1 MVRAFRIHE
10 SDNVATLLDNAE
22 PGAVVGYSDDAA
34 AITVHE
40 TIPAAHKLALTGIPE
55 GGTILKYGWPIGRAT
70 RAIARGEWV
79 HLHNIASNYDERSS
93 TLDVHT
99 GSPTD
104 TVNAYV

>member
-1 MVRAFRIHE
+1 MIRAFRIHE

-22 PGAVVGYSDDAA
+22 PGAGVGYSDDAA
-34 AITVHE
+34 EIIVRE
-40 TIPAAHKLALTGIPE
+40 TIPAAHKLALTDIPE

-79 HLHNIASNYDERSS
+79 HLHNIASNYDERSG
-93 TLDVHT
+93 TLDLHT

>member
-1 MVRAFRIHE
+1 MKRAFRIYE

-22 PGAVVGYSDDAA
+22 TGESVSYSADVPG
-34 AITVHE
+34 ITIRE
-40 TIPAAHKLALTGIPE
+40 PIAAAHKLALVDIPKGGI
-55 GGTILKYGWPIGRAT
+55 IMKYGWPIGHALRD
-70 RAIARGEWV
+70 IACGEWV

-93 TLDVHT
+93 TLDLHS